1 MLKIEKNFNDKWEKF
16 KTDFADERKKFEEKY
31 TVKKGGRVKKG
42 GAGITDDHKA
52 ILDMLWRRVDESM
65 EEIKKHIRL
74 GVKSIRTWAMTMNAF
89 NSGTVGVMMNTIA
102 QQLFT
107 TINAIYS
114 GTYVKMLKD
123 IRLSPFSL
131 NGRRNLLREY
141 LNDKIMDLPELT
153 NLSLK
158 KYNKNL
164 KEINIML
171 NNFIPRSKSSLV
183 KYTLQQRA
191 GEYEIIKLNLNK
203 YKRKD
208 LNKLAKKIG
217 LANVEKIKNKNLL
230 IQRINSLIFFKAGS
244 FRKREDLSVIAS
256 FVNINPKSYKRKI
269 DLMRKVNKTIF

>member
-1 MLKIEKNFNDKWEKF
+1 
-16 KTDFADERKKFEEKY
+16 
-31 TVKKGGRVKKG
+31 
-42 GAGITDDHKA
+42 
-52 ILDMLWRRVDESM
+52 
-65 EEIKKHIRL
+65 
-74 GVKSIRTWAMTMNAF
+74 
-89 NSGTVGVMMNTIA
+89 
-102 QQLFT
+102 
-107 TINAIYS
+107 
-114 GTYVKMLKD
+114 MLKD

-131 NGRRNLLREY
+131 HGRRNLLREY